1 MPGRGSVE
9 FSEVRAR
16 VGGLKGVIE
25 KLGDAPP
32 NHKWKSFPQ
41 CPFCGH
47 KDSAGIW
54 AENGA
59 EFFKCH
65 FPDCNTGRRTVTEV
79 GYVAMRLGLSEDKP
93 TGGGPS
99 PAYQKLL
106 ELAGAWEEPKP
117 KAPKP
122 PMPTSKPGTEPRP
135 GSEPRLG
142 NEGPSSSAKATE
154 DRLPNPVLPEPSEP
168 SDEDLLRDAIEVIHR
183 EQKASAR
190 VLMRGLGLGYLKADR
205 VLAELERR
213 GVIGPINGNQ
223 PREILNL
230 GLPSSVKAAEGGPAS
245 ESPGAEP
252 RPGTP
257 VSEPDVGANG
267 QGSDDPGAAAGPTA
281 PEVVAQ
287 CSGPAFIEGA
297 PAAPNLGLASESPQA
312 EALPPAAVPAAK
324 PDPKEVKLEPGVV
337 VLRDFFSRLEL
348 TTEQMVPYLPDGQPV
363 PDPLSSALVREL
375 RYQPVS
381 LELKRGL
388 FPQTCAL
395 LGFKANRRS
404 NEKLLLEIGQQYD
417 WEERMASG
425 LWKEASIQRRLD
437 RRPDKQFCGQGQVG
451 RKPEDER
458 RDQDDK
464 AQWGYCEP
472 PLIPYFNEFG
482 ELVKLRPHKGGAR
495 GGTAAGSE
503 RIYVPRAYQFCADL
517 PPEKFST
524 VIICEGEFKAA
535 VLWQSIGGGAA
546 LTFGYQTPYGVCAL
560 PGISFARNEDY
571 REDLEEWLLNVG
583 CKVVIVGF
591 DDEDKSDK
599 PLRQRFDSVIFAQYL
614 AIDLSKKLNLVGKY
628 LKLPTE
634 WRNAKGKADWDGAAA
649 MMGAEVDRTWNDAQ
663 PQ

>member
-1 MPGRGSVE
+1 
-9 FSEVRAR
+9 
-16 VGGLKGVIE
+16 
-25 KLGDAPP
+25 
-32 NHKWKSFPQ
+32 
-41 CPFCGH
+41 
-47 KDSAGIW
+47 
-54 AENGA
+54 
-59 EFFKCH
+59 
-65 FPDCNTGRRTVTEV
+65 
-79 GYVAMRLGLSEDKP
+79 
-93 TGGGPS
+93 
-99 PAYQKLL
+99 
-106 ELAGAWEEPKP
+106 
-117 KAPKP
+117 
-122 PMPTSKPGTEPRP
+122 
-135 GSEPRLG
+135 
-142 NEGPSSSAKATE
+142 
-154 DRLPNPVLPEPSEP
+154 
-168 SDEDLLRDAIEVIHR
+168 
-183 EQKASAR
+183 
-190 VLMRGLGLGYLKADR
+190 
-205 VLAELERR
+205 
-213 GVIGPINGNQ
+213 
-223 PREILNL
+223 
-230 GLPSSVKAAEGGPAS
+230 
-245 ESPGAEP
+245 
-252 RPGTP
+252 